1 MARKPISSNRAKSI
15 STFFDPK
22 SLVQGIFNEDY
33 ILVVGNESILDKAK
47 FPDSLGDVNRYIIEE
62 LNKDRRNQIK
72 DYVDESTF
80 EGILRHTPPS
90 DNDPIN
96 TLLTEEFD
104 YEISD
109 MSPEL
114 VDLLKTRLFKFVMT
128 TTVDAY
134 LETLLRDIWGNS
146 LLIVN
151 IEDSASIRDFQQ
163 ELSRFSRQ
171 SQQSWYMRPFLF
183 YVFGKAIKGQGR
195 RKNFVETDIDAIK
208 CIEKWMKLGEGKDR
222 IIPFLRQKQFISLG
236 CKYDDWYFR
245 FFWYILTRRFGRDGI
260 EGDMNGYDSLAIR
273 LGDAYPDSQLRRYL
287 SSVDAYI
294 HSDLWAFMREL
305 TTMLTSVAETNPLY
319 QLVIEKRREGG
330 VFISY
335 CSADV
340 LSANELF
347 CRLEKE
353 QRFNVWYD
361 IEKLSGGSDYMYT
374 IPKAI
379 CKSKVFLALLSPS
392 IEKDL
397 LEKGELLDTFYSDEW
412 RWAAQTPD
420 IVIIPVAVDGYNLRG
435 KAHSVFESIIGE
447 KHPVGIDLFRTPHQ
461 DIINQG
467 GSFGY
472 AKLIDAINNNLG
484 I

>member
-1 MARKPISSNRAKSI
+1 MARKPISNNRARNI
-15 STFFDPK
+15 STVFDPK

-33 ILVVGNESILDKAK
+33 ILVVGNEVILDKAK
-47 FPDSLGDVNRYIIEE
+47 FPETLGDVNRYIIDE
-62 LNKDRRNQIK
+62 LNKDRRNQLK
-72 DYVDESTF
+72 DYVDETTF

-128 TTVDAY
+128 TTVDSY
-134 LETLLRDIWGNS
+134 LETLMRDIWGDN

-163 ELSRFSRQ
+163 ELSRFTLQ
-171 SQQSWYMRPFLF
+171 GQKNQFMRPFLF
-183 YVFGKAIKGQGR
+183 YVFGKAIRGQGR

-208 CIEKWMKLGEGKDR
+208 SIEKWMKLGEGKDR
-222 IIPFLRQKQFISLG
+222 IVPFLRQKQFISLG

-245 FFWYILTRRFGRDGI
+245 FFWYILTRRFGSDGI
-260 EGDMNGYDSLAIR
+260 EGDLSGYDSLAIR
-273 LGDAYPDSQLRRYL
+273 LGDAYPDSQLRQYL
-287 SSVDAYI
+287 SSVNAII
-294 HSDLWAFMREL
+294 HPDSWAFMREL
-305 TTMLTSVAETNPLY
+305 TTMLTSVSETNPLY

-353 QRFNVWYD
+353 QGFNVWYD
-361 IEKLSGGSDYMYT
+361 IEKLSVGSDYMDM
-374 IPKAI
+374 IPAIIRKAR
-379 CKSKVFLALLSPS
+379 VFLALLSPC

-397 LEKGELLDTFYSDEW
+397 LEKGEQLDTFYSNEW
-412 RWAAQTPD
+412 RWAAETPD
-420 IVIIPVAVDGYNLRG
+420 IAIVPVAVDGYDLRG
-435 KAHSVFESIIGE
+435 KAHMVFESIIGK
-447 KHPVGIDLFRTPHQ
+447 KHPVGIDLFRMPHPN
-461 DIINQG
+461 ILSQG
-467 GSFGY
+467 SSFGY